1 MINPYEIYDILQ
13 DYGSGPELIKD
24 VVIGL
29 VWTCCE
35 ADAVG
40 LAMSP
45 GVATRTLA
53 WPGTLHNKPVR
64 ELAAWLRKFGPYES
78 TVGMAA
84 VNAAINRLQ
93 KLPEGITLNSGQ
105 GPGSNLAVF
114 EHFLPMIRGK
124 RIVVIGRYPGLD
136 HFATTHQ
143 LDMVVVERQ
152 PVEGDLPD
160 VASEYL
166 LPEAEWVFLTATTIP
181 NKTFPR
187 LAELS
192 RNATTV
198 LMGPTTPWIPDLY
211 HFGVDYLAGVEV
223 VDKDALQKTVAQGGG
238 VRIFDSAV
246 RYRVAPLNMDAAK
259 QWSKAMIA
267 DTCQQRDTLKQQMD
281 TWYTDGKTQR
291 FPEFGRLEATDLRLS
306 RLDTC
311 FKKLL
316 DARPGP

>member
-1 MINPYEIYDILQ
+1 
-13 DYGSGPELIKD
+13 
-24 VVIGL
+24 
-29 VWTCCE
+29 
-35 ADAVG
+35 
-40 LAMSP
+40 
-45 GVATRTLA
+45 
-53 WPGTLHNKPVR
+53 
-64 ELAAWLRKFGPYES
+64 
-78 TVGMAA
+78 MAA
-84 VNAAINRLQ
+84 INAAINRLQ

-105 GPGSNLAVF
+105 GPGNNLAVF

-124 RIVVIGRYPGLD
+124 RIVVIGRYPGLE
-136 HFATTHQ
+136 HFAASHQ

-166 LPEAEWVFLTATTIP
+166 LPDAEWVFLTATTIP

-211 HFGVDYLAGVEV
+211 HFGMDYLAGVEV
-223 VDKDALQKTVAQGGG
+223 VDKDALQKTVTQGGG

-246 RYRVAPLNMDAAK
+246 RYRVAPLTNDATK

-267 DTCQQRDTLKQQMD
+267 DACQQRDTLKQQMD
-281 TWYTDGKTQR
+281 AWYTVGKPQR

-306 RLDTC
+306 RLDPC
-311 FKKLL
+311 FKKLWIERL
-316 DARPGP
+316 QELITGSGGRGR